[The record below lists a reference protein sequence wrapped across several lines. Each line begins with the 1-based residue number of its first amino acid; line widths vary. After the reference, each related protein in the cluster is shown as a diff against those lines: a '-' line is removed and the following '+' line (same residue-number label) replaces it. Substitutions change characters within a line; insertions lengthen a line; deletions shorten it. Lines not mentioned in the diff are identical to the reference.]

1 MGRFLTNL
9 SGLFEVALDSVLIL
23 TGSGTIAT
31 GTDGAL
37 NLIEKDGLVGVGL
50 IILSFAG
57 KNRSFPDVLGDERS
71 ARCFASNNSTS
82 RLVGG
87 IEVSSVAASLAGLG
101 CKANLLCCIESLRKP
116 SCAVVVRDREAA
128 LVAAI

>member
-1 MGRFLTNL
+1 M
-9 SGLFEVALDSVLIL
+9 
-23 TGSGTIAT
+23 GSGTSAG

-37 NLIEKDGLVGVGL
+37 NLIERDGLVGVGL
-50 IILSFAG
+50 IMLSFAG
-57 KNRSFPDVLGDERS
+57 RTRSFLDVSEGKSS

-87 IEVSSVAASLAGLG
+87 IEVSSVAASLAYLDWE
-101 CKANLLCCIESLRKP
+101 ATLLCCIESSKRP
-116 SCAVVVRDREAA
+116 SCGADVRDRDAA